1 MKTVKIVSDGTSMG
15 THVTTEDG
23 SEIGSVSSISWRL
36 DAHDGIARA
45 ELVTLLS
52 QAEVTA
58 EARLAGVCPRC
69 GHAEEVDP

>member
-23 SEIGSVSSISWRL
+23 SEIGSVSSISWHL

-45 ELVTLLS
+45 ELVTLLP
-52 QAEVTA
+52 QVEVTA
-58 EARLAGVCPRC
+58 EARLTGFCRYC
-69 GHAEEVDP
+69 GHVEEVEP